1 MLTPGAIAG
10 IAIASVVAFVFG
22 AMILRTALNKP
33 KHPSVTPLSPPEID
47 KEKGVKHLQEAIRI
61 PTVSMVE
68 DYVDNVAPFIEYK
81 NWLEKAY
88 PLLNQNAERTI
99 IADYSILYHLKGKN
113 SNLGGGCYLSHI
125 DVVPAPVD
133 GWEHDPFSGYLTDDG
148 YIYGR
153 GAQDMKSHMIA
164 VLEAVE
170 YHLEQGKVFDRDLY
184 LCFGH
189 DEEPGT
195 SIVGASS
202 IVKHL
207 KESGAKIEFVIDEG
221 GTVLEGKMLGIPHTV
236 ALIGAAEKGNGDLE
250 IVAKKSGG
258 HASNPNPPTADGV
271 LANAICKIE
280 KTPMKTRWTNLTK
293 ETFKEL
299 SPYCGGSALGRIFKF
314 ALTNR
319 DVMSPLVRF
328 IFTVAA
334 PMTNALVRT
343 TFAPTMLWGS
353 DARNVIPK
361 EARVNVN
368 YRMITGEKA
377 EDVKEYLEKLLK
389 KDVKRGRIEVNLLNY
404 SNPSAE
410 ADVHCSAYENIRK
423 SIVETFDDIVVAPY
437 MFIAATDARFYNPL
451 TDNVFRFGP
460 FINSLDDQARIHGIN
475 ERLHVDQLAKATE
488 FFVRCL
494 ENTLKE

>member
-1 MLTPGAIAG
+1 MTPGEIVAIVIAG
-10 IAIASVVAFVFG
+10 VIVLFFTALI
-22 AMILRTALNKP
+22 IRTALNKP
-33 KHPSVTPLSPPEID
+33 KHAPVELAPPVQID
-47 KEKGVKHLQEAIRI
+47 KDKAVQHLREAVRI

-68 DYVDNVAPFIEYK
+68 DYVDNVQPFIDYR

-88 PLLNQNAERTI
+88 PLLSEKAERTI
-99 IADYSILYHLKGKN
+99 IADYSIIYHLKGKN
-113 SNLGGGCYLSHI
+113 PALKGGCYLSHI

-133 GWEHDPFSGYLTDDG
+133 GWEHPPFSGELTDDG

-153 GAQDMKSHMIA
+153 GTQDMKGHMIA
-164 VLEAVE
+164 LLEAVE
-170 YHLEQGKVFDRDLY
+170 YHLSQGKVFDRDLY

-202 IVKHL
+202 IVKYL
-207 KESGAKIEFVIDEG
+207 KDKGVEIEFVIDEG
-221 GTVLEGKMLGIPHTV
+221 GTVLDGKMLGIPHTV

-250 IVAKKSGG
+250 IVVRKSGG

-280 KTPMKTRWTNLTK
+280 KNPMKTRWTALTK

-319 DVMSPLVRF
+319 DVMSPLVKF
-328 IFTVAA
+328 IFTLAA

-361 EARVNVN
+361 EAKVNIN

-377 EDVKEYLEKLLK
+377 EDVKANLEKLLK
-389 KDVKRGRIEVNLLNY
+389 KDMKKGRVEVKLLNY

-410 ADVHCSAYENIRK
+410 ADVHCTAYENIRK
-423 SIVETFDDIVVAPY
+423 SILETFDDIVVAPY
-437 MFIAATDARFYNPL
+437 MFIAASDARFYNPL

-475 ERLHVDQLAKATE
+475 ERLHVDQLEKATA
-488 FFVRCL
+488 FFIRCL
-494 ENTLKE
+494 DNTLAE